1 MVKHFGKKVKYN
13 DYKFDSLKE
22 KDFYQKFLEEYDNDQ
37 NSEFVVKIH
46 PSYPIIDSWELES
59 GLKIRGAK
67 YTPDFV
73 VEDLQ
78 GNLKH
83 VYDVKNG
90 FSSYAIDSA
99 CKLRF
104 KLFTKRYGVPVEC
117 VVPRANDFKV
127 KIFGTTKK
135 TTEHVLTS
143 IEYDWRELV

>member
-1 MVKHFGKKVKYN
+1 MVKHFGRKTEYN
-13 DYKFDSLKE
+13 GYKFDSLKE
-22 KDFYQKFLEEYDNDQ
+22 RDFYQRFCEEYDKPD
-37 NSEFVVKIH
+37 SEFKVLVHK
-46 PSYPIIDSWELES
+46 SYSIIDKFEVA
-59 GLKIRGAK
+59 GLTIRGAK
-67 YTPDFV
+67 YTPDIV
-73 VEDLQ
+73 ITDLQ
-78 GNLKH
+78 GNLRH

-135 TTEHVLTS
+135 TTEHILKD
-143 IEYDWRELV
+143 INYDWKDIAK